1 MEKLLFTEL
10 RVIKGDNND
19 LKEASRDGLELAFI
33 DNENLNALGFTLKE
47 EGIVKLAKDYTANPE
62 KTPLYKLVKEFEP
75 DISASPMYP
84 NFPIQVLEMRE
95 LNYRIHQ
102 LIHYLTTYGIEE
114 MLGVEVDQG
123 WLPETEELMKRKE
136 DNQIANLKTLDYLS
150 PQEVYELVINNVI
163 GKTERLLPNELE
175 IAKAVVKVIDRPQIF
190 EIPFKENIGAIYGET
205 LLNGSLE
212 DRYEALDELS
222 GIMKHPGDVLDL
234 VEHLV
239 VLNNYKHFKTSL
251 KRGLVELLESFS
263 EASLEENLAS
273 NRWSN
278 RFLGKKGKPRSI
290 NRNIALI
297 DYLSFNRFSKNKKA
311 QDLVNQLKDGQLLS
325 WNQKLERAYESRD
338 YSSVLNL
345 LRQRPGVYF
354 RQINRLHKLNVPANI
369 LKSDMK
375 ELAHELKTQSI
386 VSALNNYTGS
396 DKVKE
401 IFREALISNL
411 KSKEIEKLK
420 GKKVFVEQSEV
431 DLLNSKVEITDK
443 FEEGGYIQAGIAIK
457 IPKDAKFV
465 RFFTYWNDDRRIDI
479 DLHAAYDR
487 DPEYNGHI
495 GWNGDYKADGL
506 VHSGDIT
513 HSDAA
518 EYLDINLEEAKQ
530 AGVTKV
536 QFNINSYTGVRFKD
550 IDEVFAGLMVLGE
563 MGEKVKLYDQKN
575 VLFRHDI
582 KNNSMAVD
590 YAFIDLEK
598 GFIRILGKTSNIHN
612 DRNLIENTDVNLSI
626 GMYLSI
632 LLATQGCEA
641 VTNRE
646 DADIVIGLS
655 KSDEENY
662 ISLIDENFF
671 ME

>member
-10 RVIKGDNND
+10 RIMRGNND
-19 LKEASRDGLELAFI
+19 NLKSTSKAGLELALI
-33 DNENLNALGFTLKE
+33 DNENLNALGYELKG
-47 EGIVKLAKDYTANPE
+47 EGIVKLAKEYTANPE
-62 KTPLYKLVKEFEP
+62 RIPLHVLVKEFEP
-75 DISASPMYP
+75 DIEASPMYP
-84 NFPIQVLEMRE
+84 NFPIQVLEMNE
-95 LNYRIHQ
+95 LEFRIHQ
-102 LIHYLTTYGIEE
+102 LMHYLTTYGLED
-114 MLGVEVDQG
+114 MLGVEVNEG
-123 WLPETEELMKRKE
+123 WLPKTEDLMERVE
-136 DNQIANLKTLDYLS
+136 DKQVAKLKTLDFMS
-150 PQEVYELVINNVI
+150 PNEVNEFVIEKLI
-163 GKTERLLPNELE
+163 GKNERLLPNELK
-175 IAKAVVKVIDRPQIF
+175 IAKEVIKVINRPQVF
-190 EIPFKENIGAIYGET
+190 EIPFKENIGAIYGDT
-205 LLNGSLE
+205 LLNGNLE
-212 DRYEALDELS
+212 ERYEALSELAV
-222 GIMKHPGDVLDL
+222 IMRHPGDVLDL

-251 KRGLVELLESFS
+251 KRGLVELLESFP

-278 RFLGKKGKPRSI
+278 KFLGKKGKPRSI

-297 DYLSFNRFSKNKKA
+297 DYLSFNRFSNNKKA

-396 DKVKE
+396 DEVKE
-401 IFREALISNL
+401 IFRKTLISNL
-411 KSKEIEKLK
+411 NSKEIEELK
-420 GKKVFVEQSEV
+420 GKKVFVEQSEI
-431 DLLNSKVEITDK
+431 DLLNSKIEITDK
-443 FEEGGYIQAGIAIK
+443 FEEGGYIQAGIAVK
-457 IPKDAKFV
+457 IPEDAEFV

-487 DPEYNGHI
+487 DSEYNGHI
-495 GWNGDYKADGL
+495 GWNKNYKIDGL
-506 VHSGDIT
+506 AHSGDIT
-513 HSDAA
+513 HSNAA
-518 EYLDINLEEAKQ
+518 EYIDINLEEAKQ

-536 QFNINSYTGVRFKD
+536 QFNINSFTGVRFKD
-550 IDEVFAGLMVLGE
+550 IEEVFAGLMVLGE
-563 MGEKVKLYDQKN
+563 MGKKVKLYDQKN

-582 KNNSMAVD
+582 ENNSMAVD
-590 YAFIDLEK
+590 YAFIDLQK

-612 DRNLIENTDVNLSI
+612 DRNLIKNTDVNLSI
-626 GMYLSI
+626 GMYISI

-646 DADIVIGLS
+646 DADIIIGLS

-662 ISLIDENFF
+662 ISLIDKNFF
-671 ME
+671 M